1 VRLLLAITLTGGLPG
16 PTPPG
21 QVGPDA
27 GAEDVLAG
35 LACTPFEW
43 ITRDGFSPRAALRVP
58 VELEGETYWFQLD
71 TGSEGTVLYGDSL
84 LRTRGWEEAEPS
96 FVRVRDVRFGGTH
109 LPVARLFIRRNHPA
123 DGQTVGTLGLDVLV
137 GHLVILDFPG
147 RRFCAL
153 PRVDVPW
160 ALRRDL
166 DLAPAVIRDGKFFVT
181 LRVGDE
187 ELEHIFYDT
196 GASAFTLTVDHA
208 AWTRLTGHGDGAQDT
223 REVRVP
229 SWGQEVTLVG
239 ARAGGVMEVGGARL
253 GAPEVFYLADQPDA
267 FSLWPYAVTGLMGN
281 EAFIDGTV
289 VLDLGAEPGFGFRR
303 PDPAG

>member
-1 VRLLLAITLTGGLPG
+1 VRSLLTTILTGWALASPVQGQAAPGRVPTDLFEGLP
-16 PTPPG
+16 
-21 QVGPDA
+21 
-27 GAEDVLAG
+27 
-35 LACTPFEW
+35 CTPFEW
-43 ITRDGFSPRAALRVP
+43 IARDGFSSRAALRVP
-58 VELEGETYWFQLD
+58 VDVEGEIYWFQLD
-71 TGSEGTVLYGDSL
+71 TGSEGSVLYGDSL
-84 LRTRGWEEAEPS
+84 LRARGWEEVEPS
-96 FVRVRDVRFGGTH
+96 FARVREVRFGGTR
-109 LPVARLFIRRNHPA
+109 LPAARLFIRREHPT

-147 RRFCAL
+147 HRFCVL

-160 ALRRDL
+160 ALRRNL

-187 ELEHIFYDT
+187 ELDHIFYDT
-196 GASAFTLTVDHA
+196 GASAFTLTVDHRL
-208 AWTRLTGHGDGAQDT
+208 WVRLTGPGDGAQDT

-239 ARAGGVMEVGGARL
+239 ARASGAMDVGGARVT
-253 GAPEVFYLADQPDA
+253 APEVFYLADQPDA

-289 VLDLGAEPGFGFRR
+289 ILDLGAEPGFGFRK